1 MMTVKETHKIGE
13 DLFFVIQYMNSSL
26 DEYVIVLRTTDE
38 QVARDKVKRMWDK
51 DICRAPA
58 GALQISVGRRTCS
71 PKNL

>member
-26 DEYVIVLRTTDE
+26 DEYVIVLGTTDE

-51 DICRAPA
+51 DISA
-58 GALQISVGRRTCS
+58 QIKKVVYQD
-71 PKNL
+71 LLI

>member
-51 DICRAPA
+51 DISA
-58 GALQISVGRRTCS
+58 QIKKVVYQD
-71 PKNL
+71 LLI

>member
-51 DICRAPA
+51 DISA
-58 GALQISVGRRTCS
+58 QIKESCLSRFIDLTQS
-71 PKNL
+71 D

>member
-1 MMTVKETHKIGE
+1 MTVKETHKIGE

-51 DICRAPA
+51 DISA
-58 GALQISVGRRTCS
+58 QIKKVVYQD
-71 PKNL
+71 LLI